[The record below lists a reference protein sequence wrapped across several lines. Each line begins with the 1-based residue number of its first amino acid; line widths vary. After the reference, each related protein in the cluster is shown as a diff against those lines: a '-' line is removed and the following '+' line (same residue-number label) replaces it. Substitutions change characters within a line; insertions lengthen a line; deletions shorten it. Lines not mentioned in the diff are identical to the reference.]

1 MISSQRQHLILSR
14 LRTRGAVRI
23 TALSKELGVS
33 AMTIRRDIADL
44 ADKGLLKRVHGGAVS
59 TSTLL
64 SEPLFSV
71 KSQMDIG
78 LKDAIAQEAV
88 KYVAPGDVIAIGGGT
103 TAYVFAQ
110 HLLESQQS
118 SGITILTNSIPVAEL
133 VQALESKDVE
143 VIVTGGVTTRS
154 NSLVGPIAD
163 KVVASLRVNT
173 VFLGTHSVSI
183 PRGFL
188 MPQIRRNNDL
198 CCLAVSRFRKCLQTL
213 QCQHCLICTG
223 FLDILDTFRSR
234 FLHSTDGFCLTFC
247 LFDPLLL
254 FSFRFQDRCLL
265 GCLCLQNHRLFLT
278 FCYKDRRFL
287 FTFRTE
293 DCFSS
298 FTLRLHLLLHGILN
312 CFRRHNIFQ
321 LYTVYFNSPFICRN
335 IQDRTHLGV
344 DRLTGSQCLIQF
356 QITDNITQ
364 RCCCQIFD
372 RRNRAFYPVC
382 ILLRVSD
389 LIEYDGINLHRNIIF
404 CNYCLRFKVNDL
416 FFQ

>member
-173 VFLGTHSVSI
+173 VFPGTHSVSI

-188 MPQIRRNNDL
+188 MPNSLEAATDMAMMDIADRTIILTDHTKWSCTSLSLFARFDQWIRSSPMTDWTPIR
-198 CCLAVSRFRKCLQTL
+198 CRKQGIWSKSSFWHAGPSRFRKVNNHMSDFVNYTRENMR
-213 QCQHCLICTG
+213 
-223 FLDILDTFRSR
+223 RSISVSR
-234 FLHSTDGFCLTFC
+234 R
-247 LFDPLLL
+247 P
-254 FSFRFQDRCLL
+254 
-265 GCLCLQNHRLFLT
+265 RLPMAAT
-278 FCYKDRRFL
+278 
-287 FTFRTE
+287 
-293 DCFSS
+293 SS
-298 FTLRLHLLLHGILN
+298 ISMTIRNTSPASRLAN
-312 CFRRHNIFQ
+312 
-321 LYTVYFNSPFICRN
+321 
-335 IQDRTHLGV
+335 
-344 DRLTGSQCLIQF
+344 
-356 QITDNITQ
+356 
-364 RCCCQIFD
+364 
-372 RRNRAFYPVC
+372 
-382 ILLRVSD
+382 
-389 LIEYDGINLHRNIIF
+389 
-404 CNYCLRFKVNDL
+404 
-416 FFQ
+416 

>member
-1 MISSQRQHLILSR
+1 MCDNVHMISSQRQHLILSR

-188 MPQIRRNNDL
+188 MPNSLEAATDM
-198 CCLAVSRFRKCLQTL
+198 AMM
-213 QCQHCLICTG
+213 
-223 FLDILDTFRSR
+223 DIA
-234 FLHSTDGFCLTFC
+234 
-247 LFDPLLL
+247 
-254 FSFRFQDRCLL
+254 
-265 GCLCLQNHRLFLT
+265 
-278 FCYKDRRFL
+278 
-287 FTFRTE
+287 
-293 DCFSS
+293 
-298 FTLRLHLLLHGILN
+298 
-312 CFRRHNIFQ
+312 
-321 LYTVYFNSPFICRN
+321 
-335 IQDRTHLGV
+335 DRTIILTDHTNWSCTSLSLFARFDQV
-344 DRLTGSQCLIQF
+344 DTV
-356 QITDNITQ
+356 ITDDGLDPDSVSKTRDLVKELVLARQ
-364 RCCCQIFD
+364 
-372 RRNRAFYPVC
+372 AEPVQ
-382 ILLRVSD
+382 
-389 LIEYDGINLHRNIIF
+389 EGE
-404 CNYCLRFKVNDL
+404 
-416 FFQ
+416 

>member
-133 VQALESKDVE
+133 VQALESKDVD
-143 VIVTGGVTTRS
+143 VIVTGASPRAPTRS
-154 NSLVGPIAD
+154 SGRSQTKWSPRC
-163 KVVASLRVNT
+163 ASTPYSWAR
-173 VFLGTHSVSI
+173 I
-183 PRGFL
+183 PCPFR
-188 MPQIRRNNDL
+188 
-198 CCLAVSRFRKCLQTL
+198 AVSSC
-213 QCQHCLICTG
+213 
-223 FLDILDTFRSR
+223 
-234 FLHSTDGFCLTFC
+234 
-247 LFDPLLL
+247 
-254 FSFRFQDRCLL
+254 
-265 GCLCLQNHRLFLT
+265 
-278 FCYKDRRFL
+278 
-287 FTFRTE
+287 RT
-293 DCFSS
+293 
-298 FTLRLHLLLHGILN
+298 RWKPQPIW
-312 CFRRHNIFQ
+312 R
-321 LYTVYFNSPFICRN
+321 
-335 IQDRTHLGV
+335 
-344 DRLTGSQCLIQF
+344 
-356 QITDNITQ
+356 
-364 RCCCQIFD
+364 
-372 RRNRAFYPVC
+372 
-382 ILLRVSD
+382 
-389 LIEYDGINLHRNIIF
+389 
-404 CNYCLRFKVNDL
+404 
-416 FFQ
+416 

>member
-1 MISSQRQHLILSR
+1 MLADLTHKKKTKALKMLRKFIHRGWLSAWLDEKNDKLYLTAEDYRAAQEDQPQPEPEKAPEQAGEVPLNLETTRRFAQVLEKEQELMEDERAVEELQHMQKTTESICAWLEAHPESLPKARRFAEYYIPTTLK
-14 LRTRGAVRI
+14 LLHTYNDVQGQQGENA
-23 TALSKELGVS
+23 E
-33 AMTIRRDIADL
+33 TIRRDIAEL
-44 ADKGLLKRVHGGAVS
+44 ADKGLLKRVHGGAVT

-188 MPQIRRNNDL
+188 MPNSLEAATDM
-198 CCLAVSRFRKCLQTL
+198 AMM
-213 QCQHCLICTG
+213 
-223 FLDILDTFRSR
+223 DIA
-234 FLHSTDGFCLTFC
+234 
-247 LFDPLLL
+247 
-254 FSFRFQDRCLL
+254 
-265 GCLCLQNHRLFLT
+265 
-278 FCYKDRRFL
+278 
-287 FTFRTE
+287 
-293 DCFSS
+293 
-298 FTLRLHLLLHGILN
+298 
-312 CFRRHNIFQ
+312 
-321 LYTVYFNSPFICRN
+321 
-335 IQDRTHLGV
+335 DRTIILTDHTKWSCTSLSLFARFDQV
-344 DRLTGSQCLIQF
+344 DTV
-356 QITDNITQ
+356 ITDDGLDPDSVSKTRDLVKELVLAHQ
-364 RCCCQIFD
+364 
-372 RRNRAFYPVC
+372 AEPVQ
-382 ILLRVSD
+382 
-389 LIEYDGINLHRNIIF
+389 EGE
-404 CNYCLRFKVNDL
+404 
-416 FFQ
+416 

>member
-154 NSLVGPIAD
+154 NMPTTLEATN

-188 MPQIRRNNDL
+188 MPNSLEAATDM
-198 CCLAVSRFRKCLQTL
+198 AMM
-213 QCQHCLICTG
+213 
-223 FLDILDTFRSR
+223 DIA
-234 FLHSTDGFCLTFC
+234 
-247 LFDPLLL
+247 
-254 FSFRFQDRCLL
+254 
-265 GCLCLQNHRLFLT
+265 
-278 FCYKDRRFL
+278 
-287 FTFRTE
+287 
-293 DCFSS
+293 
-298 FTLRLHLLLHGILN
+298 
-312 CFRRHNIFQ
+312 
-321 LYTVYFNSPFICRN
+321 
-335 IQDRTHLGV
+335 DRTIILTDHTKWSCTSLSLFARFDQV
-344 DRLTGSQCLIQF
+344 DTV
-356 QITDNITQ
+356 ITDDGLDPDSVSKTRDLVKELVLARQ
-364 RCCCQIFD
+364 
-372 RRNRAFYPVC
+372 AEPVQ
-382 ILLRVSD
+382 
-389 LIEYDGINLHRNIIF
+389 EGE
-404 CNYCLRFKVNDL
+404 
-416 FFQ
+416 